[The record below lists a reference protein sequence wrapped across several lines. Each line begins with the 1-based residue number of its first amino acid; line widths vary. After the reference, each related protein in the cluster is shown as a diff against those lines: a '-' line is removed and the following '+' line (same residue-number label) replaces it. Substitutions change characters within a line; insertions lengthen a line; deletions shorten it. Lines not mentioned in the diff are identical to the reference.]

1 MEFKDLYAKSVLK
14 NIVGWN
20 VATEPTPDS
29 YIAEEL
35 VSLDYSKTLKEFI
48 AQHPEHTASVFS
60 KDAIFS
66 DELDLKSIQVG
77 QKLWQ
82 KYQEMKKTK
91 APADEAYFDLFDQM
105 VAVTKE
111 KLQSKN
117 IKPTDLMFFNDKR
130 LGDPSFVIS
139 VVGKMADI
147 SREFLKTKPQKEIA
161 PRKDFTMDMITG
173 FMDGFEDISYK
184 ITNNNGSFMTALDS
198 DNARVHVAKNKKD
211 IADSASSA
219 THEVGHALYQTRV
232 LNKRTEVGKLG
243 DMISLSLHE
252 SSSIAHEI
260 ALSGID
266 FKVRERVEN
275 LYRLGTDKVHYIIHI
290 FLRMKIEEML
300 FTDQIKARDIPSVW
314 NKMVEDYIGITPNND
329 WEGFLQ
335 DVHWNS
341 GAFGYFHSYA
351 IGFLNAVTMYTE
363 IEDQLTGEW
372 KTDTLDIIL
381 PKIDEWYG
389 HYNEQSHDILKD
401 MHKDIDQTLENYK
414 NFIFTRFSYN

>member
-1 MEFKDLYAKSVLK
+1 MEFKDLYAKAVLK

-20 VATEPTPDS
+20 VGTEPTPDS

-35 VSLDYSKTLKEFI
+35 ATMDYIKNLKAFI
-48 AQHPEHTASVFS
+48 EANPEHIVSVFS
-60 KDAIFS
+60 KDGIFS
-66 DELDLKSIQVG
+66 DELDLKGIQIG

-82 KYQEMKKTK
+82 KYRDMKKTK
-91 APADEAYFDLFDQM
+91 ASADDEYFDLFDQM

-111 KLQSKN
+111 KLASKN
-117 IKPTDLMFFNDKR
+117 LKATDLMFFNDKR

-139 VVGKMADI
+139 VVEQMADI
-147 SREFLKTKPQKEIA
+147 SRDFLKTKSHREIA
-161 PRKDFTMDMITG
+161 ARKEFTMNMITG

-184 ITNNNGSFMTALDS
+184 ITDNNGSFMTSLDAG
-198 DNARVHVAKNKKD
+198 NARVHVAKNKKD
-211 IADSASSA
+211 IADTASSA

-243 DMISLSLHE
+243 DAISLSLHE

-266 FKVRERVEN
+266 YKVRERVEN

-290 FLRMKIEEML
+290 FIRMKIEEML
-300 FTDQIKARDIPSVW
+300 FTDQIKARDISGVW
-314 NKMVEDYIGITPNND
+314 NKMVEDYIGMTPNND

-351 IGFLNAVTMYTE
+351 IGFLNAVTLYTE
-363 IEDQLTGEW
+363 VERNLTGDW
-372 KTDTLDIIL
+372 KSDTLDVIL
-381 PKIDEWYG
+381 PRIDEWYG

-401 MHKDIDQTLENYK
+401 MHKDIDKTLSNYK
-414 NFIFTRFSYN
+414 DFIFTRFSYN

>member
-48 AQHPEHTASVFS
+48 AQHPEHIVSVFS
-60 KDAIFS
+60 EKAIFS

-117 IKPTDLMFFNDKR
+117 IKPTDLMFFNDRR

-139 VVGKMADI
+139 VVSKMADI
-147 SREFLKTKPQKEIA
+147 SREFLKNKPNHTISE
-161 PRKDFTMDMITG
+161 RKDFTMDMITG
-173 FMDGFEDISYK
+173 FMDGFEDLTYK
-184 ITNNNGSFMTALDS
+184 ISNKNGSFMTPLDA

-219 THEVGHALYQTRV
+219 THEVGHALYQTRI

-252 SSSIAHEI
+252 SSSIIHEI

-290 FLRMKIEEML
+290 FIRMKIEEML
-300 FTDQIKARDIPSVW
+300 FTDQIKARDIPNVW
-314 NKMVEDYIGITPNND
+314 NKMIVEYIGMTPNND

-363 IEDQLTGEW
+363 IEQQLTGEW
-372 KTDTLDIIL
+372 NPDTLDIIL
-381 PKIDEWYG
+381 PKIDKWYG
-389 HYNEQSHDILKD
+389 QYNEQSYDILND
-401 MHKDIDQTLENYK
+401 MHKDIDNTLENYK
-414 NFIFTRFSYN
+414 DFIFTRFSYN

>member
-1 MEFKDLYAKSVLK
+1 MEFKDLYAKAVLK

-20 VATEPTPDS
+20 VGTEPTPDS

-35 VSLDYSKTLKEFI
+35 ATMDYIKSLKAFI
-48 AQHPEHTASVFS
+48 EANPEHIVSVFS
-60 KDAIFS
+60 KDGIFS
-66 DELDLKSIQVG
+66 DELDLKGIQIG

-82 KYQEMKKTK
+82 KYRDMKKTK
-91 APADEAYFDLFDQM
+91 ASADDEYFDLFDQM

-111 KLQSKN
+111 KLASKN
-117 IKPTDLMFFNDKR
+117 LKATDLMFFNDKR

-139 VVGKMADI
+139 VVEQMADI
-147 SREFLKTKPQKEIA
+147 SRDFLKTKPHRESAARKE
-161 PRKDFTMDMITG
+161 FTMNMITG
-173 FMDGFEDISYK
+173 FMEGFEDISYK
-184 ITNNNGSFMTALDS
+184 ITDNNGSFMTSLDAG
-198 DNARVHVAKNKKD
+198 NARVHVANNKKD
-211 IADSASSA
+211 IADTASSA

-243 DMISLSLHE
+243 DAISLSLHE

-266 FKVRERVEN
+266 YKVRERVEN

-290 FLRMKIEEML
+290 FIRMKIEEML
-300 FTDQIKARDIPSVW
+300 FTDQIKARDISGVW
-314 NKMVEDYIGITPNND
+314 NKMVEDYIGMTPNND

-351 IGFLNAVTMYTE
+351 IGFLNAVTLYTE
-363 IEDQLTGEW
+363 VEGKLTGDW
-372 KTDTLDIIL
+372 KSDTLDVIL
-381 PKIDEWYG
+381 PRIDEWYG

-401 MHKDIDQTLENYK
+401 MHKDIDKTLANYK
-414 NFIFTRFSYN
+414 DFIFTRFSYN

>member
-1 MEFKDLYAKSVLK
+1 MEFKDLYAKAVLK
-14 NIVGWN
+14 NIVEWN
-20 VATEPTPDS
+20 VATEPTPDL
-29 YIAEEL
+29 YMVEEM
-35 VSLDYSKTLKEFI
+35 VSLDYSKALKEFI
-48 AQHPEHTASVFS
+48 NQQPEHTVSVFN

-66 DELDLKSIQVG
+66 DELDLKSIQVE

-91 APADEAYFDLFDQM
+91 VPADEAYFDLFDQM

-139 VVGKMADI
+139 VVERMADI
-147 SREFLKTKPQKEIA
+147 SRDFLKAKPKNEIA
-161 PRKDFTMDMITG
+161 ALKNFTMDMITG

-198 DNARVHVAKNKKD
+198 ENARVHVAKNKKD
-211 IADSASSA
+211 IADSAASA

-290 FLRMKIEEML
+290 FIRMKIEEML
-300 FTDQIKARDIPSVW
+300 FTDQIKAREIPAVW
-314 NKMVEDYIGITPNND
+314 NKMVEDYIGMTPNND
-329 WEGFLQ
+329 WEGFLAGR
-335 DVHWNS
+335 S
-341 GAFGYFHSYA
+341 
-351 IGFLNAVTMYTE
+351 
-363 IEDQLTGEW
+363 
-372 KTDTLDIIL
+372 
-381 PKIDEWYG
+381 
-389 HYNEQSHDILKD
+389 
-401 MHKDIDQTLENYK
+401 LE
-414 NFIFTRFSYN
+414 